1 MARLATVGA
10 DGAPHIVPVV
20 FAHRAGAVWMPVDGK
35 PKRHTRLKRL
45 ANIRANP
52 RVALLIDHYAE
63 DWQALWWVRVEGT
76 ARRVDRD
83 ADGERALRDKYPQ
96 YAEVPITSLILLE
109 IERTSAW
116 RAR

>member
-1 MARLATVGA
+1 M
-10 DGAPHIVPVV
+10 PVV

-35 PKRHTRLKRL
+35 PKRHTRLRRL

-52 RVALLIDHYAE
+52 RVALLIDHYSE

-76 ARRVDRD
+76 ARRVDHD
-83 ADGERALRDKYPQ
+83 ADGERALRAKYAQ
-96 YAEVPITSLILLE
+96 YAEVPITALILLE

>member
-1 MARLATVGA
+1 
-10 DGAPHIVPVV
+10 
-20 FAHRAGAVWMPVDGK
+20 MPVDGK
-35 PKRHTRLKRL
+35 PKRHTRLRRL

-52 RVALLIDHYAE
+52 RVALLIDHYSE

-76 ARRVDRD
+76 ARRVERD
-83 ADGERALRDKYPQ
+83 ADGERALRAKYAQ
-96 YAEVPITSLILLE
+96 YSDVPITSLILLT